1 MSVCS
6 ESAVY
11 TLLAVKKAKQ
21 NFTIPYTQL
30 PIRKCFFNCLFGYCR
45 LPICCCHALALDDQ
59 FIFTKP
65 SRKFNHIKNL
75 SHTVKKC
82 LSIKDDCLKQQN
94 IKRKYKL

>member
-45 LPICCCHALALDDQ
+45 YVAVMHWHWTTNLFSQNHLENSITSKICR
-59 FIFTKP
+59 IP
-65 SRKFNHIKNL
+65 
-75 SHTVKKC
+75 
-82 LSIKDDCLKQQN
+82 
-94 IKRKYKL
+94 